1 MRKGGR
7 VDALRNKFK
16 RTAVEFEPQ
25 GTRGASTVTC
35 IAEMQYDGVRVGQL
49 DFDTL

>member
-1 MRKGGR
+1 M
-7 VDALRNKFK
+7 DALRNKFK